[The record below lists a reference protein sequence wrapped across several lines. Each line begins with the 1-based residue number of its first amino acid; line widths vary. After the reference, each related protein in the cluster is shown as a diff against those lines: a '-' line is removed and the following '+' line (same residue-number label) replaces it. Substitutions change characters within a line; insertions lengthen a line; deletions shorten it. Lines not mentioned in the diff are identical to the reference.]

1 MKDNPYNILE
11 ISNTTASQTDI
22 KRAFQRLAL
31 KYHPDRN
38 KNSEESKQK
47 FIEIVEA
54 YEILSEN
61 QARKNYD
68 SSNSMHYKYYD
79 YMNLI
84 NSILRNIVAQLSAQ
98 LSGTDNQQ

>member
-1 MKDNPYNILE
+1 MKGNPYNILE
-11 ISNTTASQTDI
+11 ITDTTPSQTDI

-47 FIEIVEA
+47 FIELVEA
-54 YEILSEN
+54 YETLTED
-61 QARKNYD
+61 QARKNCA
-68 SSNSMHYKYYD
+68 SGNSVNYKYYD

-84 NSILRNIVAQLSAQ
+84 NSILRNIVSQ
-98 LSGTDNQQ
+98 LSGTANRQ

>member
-1 MKDNPYNILE
+1 MKDNPYKTLE

-54 YEILSEN
+54 YENLSEN

-68 SSNSMHYKYYD
+68 SSNSMCYKYYD

-84 NSILRNIVAQLSAQ
+84 NFILRNIVTQLSR
-98 LSGTDNQQ
+98 TVNQQ

>member
-1 MKDNPYNILE
+1 VKDNPYNILE

-68 SSNSMHYKYYD
+68 SGNSMHYKYYD

-84 NSILRNIVAQLSAQ
+84 NSILRNIVAQLS
-98 LSGTDNQQ
+98 GTANQQ

>member
-1 MKDNPYNILE
+1 MKDNPYKTLE
-11 ISNTTASQTDI
+11 ISNMAASQVDI
-22 KRAFQRLAL
+22 KRAFQKLAL

-54 YEILSEN
+54 YETLTEN

-68 SSNSMHYKYYD
+68 SSNGMHYQYYD

-84 NSILRNIVAQLSAQ
+84 NSILRNIVTQ
-98 LSGTDNQQ
+98 LSGTANQQ

>member
-1 MKDNPYNILE
+1 MKDNPFKTLE
-11 ISNTTASQTDI
+11 ISNMAASQTDI

-54 YEILSEN
+54 YETLTEN
-61 QARKNYD
+61 QARRNYD

-84 NSILRNIVAQLSAQ
+84 NSILRNIVTQ
-98 LSGTDNQQ
+98 LSGTANQQ

>member
-1 MKDNPYNILE
+1 VKDNPYEILE
-11 ISNTTASQTDI
+11 ITDTAPSQTDL

-54 YEILSEN
+54 YETLSEN
-61 QARKNYD
+61 QVRRNYD
-68 SSNSMHYKYYD
+68 SSNSMYYRYYD
-79 YMNLI
+79 CMALI
-84 NSILRNIVAQLSAQ
+84 NSILRNLVIQ
-98 LSGTDNQQ
+98 LSGTANRQ

>member
-1 MKDNPYNILE
+1 VKDNPYNILE

-22 KRAFQRLAL
+22 KRAFQRMAL

-54 YEILSEN
+54 YETLSEN
-61 QARKNYD
+61 QSRKNYD
-68 SSNSMHYKYYD
+68 NDNSMHYKYYD

-84 NSILRNIVAQLSAQ
+84 NSILRNIVAQLA
-98 LSGTDNQQ
+98 GTANQQ

>member
-1 MKDNPYNILE
+1 MKDNPYKILE
-11 ISNTTASQTDI
+11 ITNATPSQSDI

-54 YEILSEN
+54 YEALSEN
-61 QARKNYD
+61 QARQIYD
-68 SSNSMHYKYYD
+68 SSNSMNYKYYD

-84 NSILRNIVAQLSAQ
+84 NSILRNIVTQ
-98 LSGTDNQQ
+98 LSGTVNRQ

>member
-1 MKDNPYNILE
+1 MKDNPYKTLE
-11 ISNTTASQTDI
+11 ISNMAASQVDI

-54 YEILSEN
+54 YETLTEN
-61 QARKNYD
+61 QARRNYD
-68 SSNSMHYKYYD
+68 SSNGMHYKYYD

-84 NSILRNIVAQLSAQ
+84 NSILRNIVTQ
-98 LSGTDNQQ
+98 LSGTANQQ

>member
-1 MKDNPYNILE
+1 VKDNPYNILE

-61 QARKNYD
+61 QASKNYD

-98 LSGTDNQQ
+98 LSGTANQQ

>member
-1 MKDNPYNILE
+1 MKDNPYKILE
-11 ISNTTASQTDI
+11 ITNTIPSQSDI

-54 YEILSEN
+54 YEALSEN
-61 QARKNYD
+61 QARQIYD
-68 SSNSMHYKYYD
+68 SSNSTNYKYYD

-84 NSILRNIVAQLSAQ
+84 NSILRNIVTQ
-98 LSGTDNQQ
+98 LSGTVNRQ